1 MNDTLCINCYFANVA
16 MFALFDFRSSFL
28 FRSSSL
34 FQFKVSLSS
43 SLKAYE
49 IIGLKWVK
57 KTILCPFSL
66 LMTPNMEQSIQEWT
80 K

>member
-16 MFALFDFRSSFL
+16 MFALFDFRSS
-28 FRSSSL
+28 SL

-43 SLKAYE
+43 SLKTYE